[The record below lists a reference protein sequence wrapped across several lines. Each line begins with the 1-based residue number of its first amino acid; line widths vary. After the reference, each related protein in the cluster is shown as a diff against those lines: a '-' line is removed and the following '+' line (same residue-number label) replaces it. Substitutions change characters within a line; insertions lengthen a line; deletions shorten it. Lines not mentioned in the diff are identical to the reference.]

1 MLYPLR
7 MSSESPAVAVRRQL
21 ALVRALV
28 DELERQ
34 LARNEAHDSVRLQL
48 ADELRSL
55 GDVLRPRPL
64 HSASASLA
72 PDLASLTTDP
82 PASLVAP
89 EARASLQPCA

>member
-1 MLYPLR
+1 

-34 LARNEAHDSVRLQL
+34 LARNEAHDSLRLQL

-55 GDVLRPRPL
+55 GEGLRPRPL
-64 HSASASLA
+64 HHASTSLA
-72 PDLASLTTDP
+72 SDLASLTAP
-82 PASLVAP
+82 PVAS
-89 EARASLQPCA
+89 SLQPCA

>member
-1 MLYPLR
+1 

-34 LARNEAHDSVRLQL
+34 LARNEAHDAVRLQL
-48 ADELRSL
+48 ADELRSM

-64 HSASASLA
+64 HN
-72 PDLASLTTDP
+72 TTVP
-82 PASLVAP
+82 VATELGVRVAAEP
-89 EARASLQPCA
+89 RATSLQPCA